1 MQQKKLPRLEQPF
14 CYISSGKLFDFADWY
29 ECFSFESCTANQA
42 AVNIRLSKKFFSVR
56 SFHRT
61 AVLDDNFI
69 SYFLVVKLCNC
80 DDDLRGEILS
90 TLYRLGS
97 EPLCLSQYNE
107 EKSSKMSVS
116 PGELRKLIIAMG
128 ISSPISF
135 MILDEPT
142 NHMDITSVMALE
154 QALQQVDCGLLIVSH
169 DKIFLEKVC
178 QKNWHITREK
188 KSWAVDAR
196 ILRPPK
202 SLCRIW
208 RPAFEYLLRFLAKDQ
223 NF

>member
-1 MQQKKLPRLEQPF
+1 MESLKQKGKAEKVLYLPQEILESEEQK
-14 CYISSGKLFDFADWY
+14 ILSDF
-29 ECFSFESCTANQA
+29 
-42 AVNIRLSKKFFSVR
+42 
-56 SFHRT
+56 
-61 AVLDDNFI
+61 
-69 SYFLVVKLCNC
+69 CNC

-97 EPLCLSQYNE
+97 EPLSLSQNNE

-178 QKNWHITREK
+178 QKNWHITRENNAGK
-188 KSWAVDAR
+188 LECK
-196 ILRPPK
+196 I
-202 SLCRIW
+202 
-208 RPAFEYLLRFLAKDQ
+208 
-223 NF
+223 